1 MLDQN
6 SMNNL
11 YEDEWVTYALAHSSD
26 IPTLLLE
33 LEKETNQKVLQ
44 PRMLCSPLQ
53 GRLLSLFSRLLKPR
67 KILEIGTYS
76 GYSTLCLADG
86 LSDDGQIHTID
97 KNEELLHIQ
106 NKYFDKSIHR
116 KKIIQH
122 TGNAL
127 NIIPNLNLKFD
138 IVFIDADKENYSE
151 YLKMILPNMNK
162 GAVLITDNILWH
174 GKVVDQDKEID
185 YKTRKIAEFN
195 KNLANESSIKSIII
209 PIRDGI
215 SIAVKL

>member
-1 MLDQN
+1 MQLID
-6 SMNNL
+6 
-11 YEDEWVTYALAHSSD
+11 EDIWEYICKHSSK
-26 IPTLLLE
+26 E
-33 LEKETNQKVLQ
+33 EK
-44 PRMLCSPLQ
+44 
-53 GRLLSLFSRLLKPR
+53 LLSELRRETEIKCLNPIMLSSVFQGNLLSIISKIKNPR

-86 LSDDGQIHTID
+86 LRDNGQIHTID

-106 NKYFDKSIHR
+106 NKYFDKSIHQ

-195 KNLANESSIKSIII
+195 KNLANESSLKSIII

>member
-1 MLDQN
+1 MQLFD
-6 SMNNL
+6 
-11 YEDEWVTYALAHSSD
+11 EDIWEYICKHSSK
-26 IPTLLLE
+26 E
-33 LEKETNQKVLQ
+33 EK
-44 PRMLCSPLQ
+44 
-53 GRLLSLFSRLLKPR
+53 LLSELRRETEIKCLNPIMLSSVFQGNLLSIISKIKNPR

-86 LSDDGQIHTID
+86 LRDDGQIHTID

-106 NKYFDKSIHR
+106 NKYFDKSIHQ

-174 GKVVDQDKEID
+174 GKVVNLDKEID
-185 YKTRKIAEFN
+185 YKTRKIVEFN
-195 KNLANESSIKSIII
+195 KNLANESSLKSIII

>member
-1 MLDQN
+1 MQLI
-6 SMNNL
+6 
-11 YEDEWVTYALAHSSD
+11 DEKIWEYICDHSSK
-26 IPTLLLE
+26 E
-33 LEKETNQKVLQ
+33 EK
-44 PRMLCSPLQ
+44 
-53 GRLLSLFSRLLKPR
+53 LLSQLRRETEIKCLNPVMLSSVFQGNLLSIISKIKNPR

-86 LSDDGQIHTID
+86 LNDDGQIHTID
-97 KNEELLHIQ
+97 KNEELLDIQ
-106 NKYFDKSIHR
+106 NKYFDKSVH
-116 KKIIQH
+116 KNKIIQH

-151 YLKMILPNMNK
+151 YLKMILPIMNK
-162 GAVLITDNILWH
+162 GAVLISDNILWH
-174 GKVVDQDKEID
+174 GKVVNQDKEID
-185 YKTRKIAEFN
+185 DKTRKIAEFN
-195 KNLANESSIKSIII
+195 KNLANELYLKSIII

>member
-1 MLDQN
+1 MHLID
-6 SMNNL
+6 
-11 YEDEWVTYALAHSSD
+11 EDIWGYICEHSSK
-26 IPTLLLE
+26 E
-33 LEKETNQKVLQ
+33 EK
-44 PRMLCSPLQ
+44 
-53 GRLLSLFSRLLKPR
+53 LLSELRRETEIKCLNPIMLSSVFQGNLLSIISKIKNPR

-97 KNEELLHIQ
+97 KNEELLHVQ
-106 NKYFDKSIHR
+106 KKYFDKSIHQ

-127 NIIPNLNLKFD
+127 NIIPNLNFKFD

-174 GKVVDQDKEID
+174 GKVVNQDKEID

-195 KNLANESSIKSIII
+195 KNLANESSLKSIII

>member
-1 MLDQN
+1 MQLID
-6 SMNNL
+6 
-11 YEDEWVTYALAHSSD
+11 EDIWEYICKHSS
-26 IPTLLLE
+26 
-33 LEKETNQKVLQ
+33 KEDK
-44 PRMLCSPLQ
+44 
-53 GRLLSLFSRLLKPR
+53 LLSELRRETEIKCLNPIMLSSVFQGNLLSIISKIKNPR
-67 KILEIGTYS
+67 RILEIGTYS

-86 LSDDGQIHTID
+86 LRDNGQIHTID

-106 NKYFDKSIHR
+106 NKYFDKSIHQ

-174 GKVVDQDKEID
+174 GKVVNQDKEID

-195 KNLANESSIKSIII
+195 KNLANESSLKSIII

>member
-1 MLDQN
+1 MQLID
-6 SMNNL
+6 
-11 YEDEWVTYALAHSSD
+11 EDIWEYICKHSSK
-26 IPTLLLE
+26 E
-33 LEKETNQKVLQ
+33 EK
-44 PRMLCSPLQ
+44 
-53 GRLLSLFSRLLKPR
+53 LLSELRRETEIKCLNPIMLSSVFQGNLLSIISKIKNPR
-67 KILEIGTYS
+67 RILEIGTYS

-86 LSDDGQIHTID
+86 LRDDGQIHTID

-106 NKYFDKSIHR
+106 NKYFDKSIHQ

-174 GKVVDQDKEID
+174 GKVVNLDKEID
-185 YKTRKIAEFN
+185 YKTRKIVEFN
-195 KNLANESSIKSIII
+195 KKLANESSLKSIII

>member
-1 MLDQN
+1 MQLID
-6 SMNNL
+6 
-11 YEDEWVTYALAHSSD
+11 EDIWEYICKHSSK
-26 IPTLLLE
+26 E
-33 LEKETNQKVLQ
+33 EK
-44 PRMLCSPLQ
+44 
-53 GRLLSLFSRLLKPR
+53 LLSELRRETEIKCLNPIMLSSVFQGNLLSIISKIKNPR
-67 KILEIGTYS
+67 RILEIGTYS

-86 LSDDGQIHTID
+86 LRDNGQIHTID

-106 NKYFDKSIHR
+106 NKYFDKSIHQ

-185 YKTRKIAEFN
+185 YKTRKIVEFN
-195 KNLANESSIKSIII
+195 KNLANESSLKSIII

>member
-1 MLDQN
+1 MQLID
-6 SMNNL
+6 
-11 YEDEWVTYALAHSSD
+11 EDIWEYICKHSSK
-26 IPTLLLE
+26 E
-33 LEKETNQKVLQ
+33 EK
-44 PRMLCSPLQ
+44 
-53 GRLLSLFSRLLKPR
+53 LLSELRRETEIKCLNPIMLSSVFQGNLLSIISKIKNPR

-86 LSDDGQIHTID
+86 LRDDGQIHTID

-106 NKYFDKSIHR
+106 NKYFDKSIHQ

-174 GKVVDQDKEID
+174 GKVVNLDKEID
-185 YKTRKIAEFN
+185 YKTRKIVEFN
-195 KNLANESSIKSIII
+195 KNLANESSLKSIII

>member
-1 MLDQN
+1 MQLID
-6 SMNNL
+6 
-11 YEDEWVTYALAHSSD
+11 EDIWKYICEHSSK
-26 IPTLLLE
+26 E
-33 LEKETNQKVLQ
+33 EK
-44 PRMLCSPLQ
+44 
-53 GRLLSLFSRLLKPR
+53 LLSELRRETEIKCLNPIMLSSVFQGNLLSIISKIKNPR

-97 KNEELLHIQ
+97 KNEELLHVQ
-106 NKYFDKSIHR
+106 KKYFDKSIHQ

-127 NIIPNLNLKFD
+127 NIIPNLNFKFD

-174 GKVVDQDKEID
+174 GKVVNQDKEID

-195 KNLANESSIKSIII
+195 KNLANESSLKSIII

>member
-1 MLDQN
+1 MHLID
-6 SMNNL
+6 
-11 YEDEWVTYALAHSSD
+11 EDIWGYICEHSSK
-26 IPTLLLE
+26 E
-33 LEKETNQKVLQ
+33 EK
-44 PRMLCSPLQ
+44 
-53 GRLLSLFSRLLKPR
+53 LLSELRRETEIKCLNPIMLSSVFQGNLLSIISKIKNPR

-86 LSDDGQIHTID
+86 LSDDAQIHTID

-106 NKYFDKSIHR
+106 NKYFDKSIHQ

-195 KNLANESSIKSIII
+195 KNLANESSLKSIII

>member
-1 MLDQN
+1 MQLID
-6 SMNNL
+6 
-11 YEDEWVTYALAHSSD
+11 EDIWEYICKHSSK
-26 IPTLLLE
+26 E
-33 LEKETNQKVLQ
+33 EK
-44 PRMLCSPLQ
+44 
-53 GRLLSLFSRLLKPR
+53 LLSELRRETEIKCLNPIMLSSVFQGNLLSIISKIKNPR

-86 LSDDGQIHTID
+86 LNDDGQIHTID

-174 GKVVDQDKEID
+174 GKVVNLDKEID

-195 KNLANESSIKSIII
+195 KKLANESSLKSIII

>member
-1 MLDQN
+1 MQLI
-6 SMNNL
+6 
-11 YEDEWVTYALAHSSD
+11 DEKIWKYICDHSSK
-26 IPTLLLE
+26 
-33 LEKETNQKVLQ
+33 EKKILSQLRRETEIKCLN
-44 PRMLCSPLQ
+44 PIMLSSVFQ
-53 GRLLSLFSRLLKPR
+53 GNLLSVISKIKNPR
-67 KILEIGTYS
+67 KILEIGTYT

-97 KNEELLHIQ
+97 KNEELLYIQ
-106 NKYFDKSIHR
+106 NKYFDKSIHK

-151 YLKMILPNMNK
+151 YLNMILPKMNK
-162 GAVLITDNILWH
+162 GAALISDNILWH
-174 GKVVDQDKEID
+174 GKVINQDKEID
-185 YKTRKIAEFN
+185 HKTRKIAEFN
-195 KNLANESSIKSIII
+195 KNMANESSLESIII

>member
-1 MLDQN
+1 MQLID
-6 SMNNL
+6 
-11 YEDEWVTYALAHSSD
+11 EDIWKYICEHSSK
-26 IPTLLLE
+26 E
-33 LEKETNQKVLQ
+33 EK
-44 PRMLCSPLQ
+44 
-53 GRLLSLFSRLLKPR
+53 LLSELRRETEIKCLNPIMLSSVFQGNLLSIISKIKNPR

-106 NKYFDKSIHR
+106 NKYFDKSIHQ

-127 NIIPNLNLKFD
+127 NIIPNLNFKFD

-174 GKVVDQDKEID
+174 GKVVNQDKEID

-195 KNLANESSIKSIII
+195 KNLANESSLKSIII

>member
-1 MLDQN
+1 MQLID
-6 SMNNL
+6 
-11 YEDEWVTYALAHSSD
+11 EDIWEYICKHSSK
-26 IPTLLLE
+26 E
-33 LEKETNQKVLQ
+33 EK
-44 PRMLCSPLQ
+44 
-53 GRLLSLFSRLLKPR
+53 LLSELRRETEIKCLNPIMLSSVFQGNLLSIISKIKNPR

-106 NKYFDKSIHR
+106 NKYFNKSIHQ

-195 KNLANESSIKSIII
+195 KNLANESSLKSIII

>member
-1 MLDQN
+1 MQLID
-6 SMNNL
+6 
-11 YEDEWVTYALAHSSD
+11 EDIWEYICKHSSK
-26 IPTLLLE
+26 E
-33 LEKETNQKVLQ
+33 EK
-44 PRMLCSPLQ
+44 
-53 GRLLSLFSRLLKPR
+53 LLSELRRETEIKCLNPIMLSSMFQGNLLSIISKIKNPR

-106 NKYFDKSIHR
+106 NKYFDKSIHQ

-195 KNLANESSIKSIII
+195 KNLANESSLKSIII

>member
-1 MLDQN
+1 MQLID
-6 SMNNL
+6 
-11 YEDEWVTYALAHSSD
+11 EDIWEYICKHSSK
-26 IPTLLLE
+26 E
-33 LEKETNQKVLQ
+33 EK
-44 PRMLCSPLQ
+44 
-53 GRLLSLFSRLLKPR
+53 LLSELRRETEIKCLNPIMLSSMFQGNLLSIISKIKNPR

-86 LSDDGQIHTID
+86 LRDDGQIHTID
-97 KNEELLHIQ
+97 KNEELLNIQ

-174 GKVVDQDKEID
+174 GKVVNLDKEID

-195 KNLANESSIKSIII
+195 KNLANESSLKSIII

>member
-1 MLDQN
+1 MQLID
-6 SMNNL
+6 
-11 YEDEWVTYALAHSSD
+11 EDIWEYICKHSSK
-26 IPTLLLE
+26 E
-33 LEKETNQKVLQ
+33 EK
-44 PRMLCSPLQ
+44 
-53 GRLLSLFSRLLKPR
+53 LLSELRRETEIKCLNPIMLSSVFQGNLLSIISKIKNPR

-86 LSDDGQIHTID
+86 LNDDGQIHTID

-174 GKVVDQDKEID
+174 GKVVNLDKEID
-185 YKTRKIAEFN
+185 YKTRKIVEFN
-195 KNLANESSIKSIII
+195 KKLANESSLKSIII

>member
-1 MLDQN
+1 MQLID
-6 SMNNL
+6 
-11 YEDEWVTYALAHSSD
+11 EDIWEYICKHSSK
-26 IPTLLLE
+26 E
-33 LEKETNQKVLQ
+33 EK
-44 PRMLCSPLQ
+44 
-53 GRLLSLFSRLLKPR
+53 LLSELRRETEIKCLNPIMLSSVFQGNLLSIISKIKNPR

-86 LSDDGQIHTID
+86 LRDDGQIHTID

-106 NKYFDKSIHR
+106 NKYFDKSIHQ

-174 GKVVDQDKEID
+174 GKVVNLDKEID
-185 YKTRKIAEFN
+185 YKTRKIVEFN
-195 KNLANESSIKSIII
+195 KKLANESSLKSIII

>member
-1 MLDQN
+1 MQLID
-6 SMNNL
+6 
-11 YEDEWVTYALAHSSD
+11 EDIWEYICKHSSK
-26 IPTLLLE
+26 E
-33 LEKETNQKVLQ
+33 EK
-44 PRMLCSPLQ
+44 
-53 GRLLSLFSRLLKPR
+53 LLSELRRETEIKCLNPIMLSSVFQGNLLSIISKIKNPR

-106 NKYFDKSIHR
+106 NKYFDKSIHQ

-174 GKVVDQDKEID
+174 GKVVNLDKEID
-185 YKTRKIAEFN
+185 YKTRKIVEFN
-195 KNLANESSIKSIII
+195 KNLANESSLKSIII

>member
-1 MLDQN
+1 MQLID
-6 SMNNL
+6 
-11 YEDEWVTYALAHSSD
+11 EDIWEYICKHSSK
-26 IPTLLLE
+26 E
-33 LEKETNQKVLQ
+33 EK
-44 PRMLCSPLQ
+44 
-53 GRLLSLFSRLLKPR
+53 LLSELRRETEIKCLNPIMLSSVFQGNLLSIISKIKNPR

-86 LSDDGQIHTID
+86 LIDDGQIHTID

-106 NKYFDKSIHR
+106 NKYFNKSIHQ

-174 GKVVDQDKEID
+174 GKVVNLDKEID

>member
-1 MLDQN
+1 MQLID
-6 SMNNL
+6 
-11 YEDEWVTYALAHSSD
+11 EDIWEYICKHSSK
-26 IPTLLLE
+26 E
-33 LEKETNQKVLQ
+33 EK
-44 PRMLCSPLQ
+44 
-53 GRLLSLFSRLLKPR
+53 LLSELRRETEIKCLNPIMLSSVVQGNLLSIISKIKNPR

-106 NKYFDKSIHR
+106 NKYFDKSIHQ

-174 GKVVDQDKEID
+174 GKVVNQDKEMD

>member
-1 MLDQN
+1 MQLID
-6 SMNNL
+6 
-11 YEDEWVTYALAHSSD
+11 EDIWEYICKHSSK
-26 IPTLLLE
+26 E
-33 LEKETNQKVLQ
+33 EK
-44 PRMLCSPLQ
+44 
-53 GRLLSLFSRLLKPR
+53 LLSELRRETEIKCLNPIMLSSVFQGNLLSIISKIKNPR

-86 LSDDGQIHTID
+86 LNDDGQIHTID

-174 GKVVDQDKEID
+174 GKVVNQDKEID

-195 KNLANESSIKSIII
+195 KNLANESSLKSIII

>member
-1 MLDQN
+1 MQLID
-6 SMNNL
+6 
-11 YEDEWVTYALAHSSD
+11 EDIWKYICEHSSK
-26 IPTLLLE
+26 E
-33 LEKETNQKVLQ
+33 EK
-44 PRMLCSPLQ
+44 
-53 GRLLSLFSRLLKPR
+53 LLSELRRETEIKCLNPIMLSSVFQGNLLSIISKIKNPR

-106 NKYFDKSIHR
+106 NKYFDKSIHQ

-174 GKVVDQDKEID
+174 GKVVNQDKEID

-195 KNLANESSIKSIII
+195 KNLANESSLKSIII

>member
-1 MLDQN
+1 MQLID
-6 SMNNL
+6 
-11 YEDEWVTYALAHSSD
+11 EDIWEYICKHSSK
-26 IPTLLLE
+26 E
-33 LEKETNQKVLQ
+33 EK
-44 PRMLCSPLQ
+44 
-53 GRLLSLFSRLLKPR
+53 LLSELRRETEIKCLNPIMLSSVFQGNLLSIISKIKNPR

-86 LSDDGQIHTID
+86 LSDNGQIHTID

-195 KNLANESSIKSIII
+195 KNLANESSLKSIII

>member
-1 MLDQN
+1 MHLID
-6 SMNNL
+6 
-11 YEDEWVTYALAHSSD
+11 EDIWGYICEHSSK
-26 IPTLLLE
+26 E
-33 LEKETNQKVLQ
+33 EK
-44 PRMLCSPLQ
+44 
-53 GRLLSLFSRLLKPR
+53 LLSELRRETEIKCLNPIMLSSVFQGNLLSIISKIKNPR

-106 NKYFDKSIHR
+106 NKYFDKSIHQ

-174 GKVVDQDKEID
+174 GKVVNQDKEID

-195 KNLANESSIKSIII
+195 KNLANESSLRSIII

>member
-1 MLDQN
+1 MQLID
-6 SMNNL
+6 
-11 YEDEWVTYALAHSSD
+11 EDIWEYICKHSSK
-26 IPTLLLE
+26 E
-33 LEKETNQKVLQ
+33 EK
-44 PRMLCSPLQ
+44 
-53 GRLLSLFSRLLKPR
+53 LLSELRRETEIKCLNPIMLSSVFQGNLLSIISKIKNPR

-86 LSDDGQIHTID
+86 LRDNGQIHTID

-106 NKYFDKSIHR
+106 NKYFDKSIHQ

-174 GKVVDQDKEID
+174 GKVVNLDKEID
-185 YKTRKIAEFN
+185 YKTRKIVEFN
-195 KNLANESSIKSIII
+195 KKLANESSLKSIII

>member
-1 MLDQN
+1 MQLI
-6 SMNNL
+6 
-11 YEDEWVTYALAHSSD
+11 DEEIWKYICDHSSK
-26 IPTLLLE
+26 E
-33 LEKETNQKVLQ
+33 EK
-44 PRMLCSPLQ
+44 
-53 GRLLSLFSRLLKPR
+53 LLSQLRRETEIKCLNPIMLSSVFQGNLLSIVSKIKNPR

-86 LSDDGQIHTID
+86 LSDDGEIHTID

-106 NKYFDKSIHR
+106 NKYFDKSIHK

-162 GAVLITDNILWH
+162 GAVLISDNILWH
-174 GKVVDQDKEID
+174 GKVIDIDKEID
-185 YKTRKIAEFN
+185 SKTRKIAEFN
-195 KNLANESSIKSIII
+195 KNIANESSLKSIII

>member
-1 MLDQN
+1 MQLID
-6 SMNNL
+6 
-11 YEDEWVTYALAHSSD
+11 EDIWEYICKHSSK
-26 IPTLLLE
+26 E
-33 LEKETNQKVLQ
+33 EK
-44 PRMLCSPLQ
+44 
-53 GRLLSLFSRLLKPR
+53 LLSELRRETEIKCLNPIMLSSMFQGNLLSIISKIKNPR

-86 LSDDGQIHTID
+86 LSDNGQIHTID

-195 KNLANESSIKSIII
+195 KNLANESSLKSIII

>member
-1 MLDQN
+1 MQLID
-6 SMNNL
+6 
-11 YEDEWVTYALAHSSD
+11 EDIWEYICKHSSK
-26 IPTLLLE
+26 E
-33 LEKETNQKVLQ
+33 EK
-44 PRMLCSPLQ
+44 
-53 GRLLSLFSRLLKPR
+53 LLSELRRETEIKCLNPIMLSSVFQGNLLSIISKIKNPR

-106 NKYFDKSIHR
+106 NKYFNKSIHQ

-174 GKVVDQDKEID
+174 GKVVNQDKEID

-195 KNLANESSIKSIII
+195 KNLANESSLKSIII

>member
-1 MLDQN
+1 MQLID
-6 SMNNL
+6 
-11 YEDEWVTYALAHSSD
+11 EDIWKYICEHSSK
-26 IPTLLLE
+26 E
-33 LEKETNQKVLQ
+33 EK
-44 PRMLCSPLQ
+44 
-53 GRLLSLFSRLLKPR
+53 LLSELRRETEIKCLNPIMLSSVFQGNLLSIISKIKNPR

-106 NKYFDKSIHR
+106 NKYFDKSIHQ

-138 IVFIDADKENYSE
+138 ILLIDADKENYSE
-151 YLKMILPNMNK
+151 YFKMILPNMNK

-174 GKVVDQDKEID
+174 GKVVNQDKEID

-195 KNLANESSIKSIII
+195 KNLANESSLKSIII

>member
-1 MLDQN
+1 MQLID
-6 SMNNL
+6 
-11 YEDEWVTYALAHSSD
+11 EDIWEYICKHSSK
-26 IPTLLLE
+26 E
-33 LEKETNQKVLQ
+33 EK
-44 PRMLCSPLQ
+44 
-53 GRLLSLFSRLLKPR
+53 LLSELRRETEIKCLNPIMLSSVFQGNLLSIISKIKNPR

-86 LSDDGQIHTID
+86 LIDDGQIHTID

-106 NKYFDKSIHR
+106 NKYFDKSIHQ

-174 GKVVDQDKEID
+174 GKVVNQDKEID

-195 KNLANESSIKSIII
+195 KNLANESSLKSIII

>member
-1 MLDQN
+1 MKIFGNISVNTHQKRKNFCLNLEEKQKCLNPIML
-6 SMNNL
+6 
-11 YEDEWVTYALAHSSD
+11 SS
-26 IPTLLLE
+26 
-33 LEKETNQKVLQ
+33 VF
-44 PRMLCSPLQ
+44 Q
-53 GRLLSLFSRLLKPR
+53 GNLLSIISKIKNPR

-174 GKVVDQDKEID
+174 GKVVNQDKEID

-195 KNLANESSIKSIII
+195 KNLANESSLKSIII

>member
-1 MLDQN
+1 MQLID
-6 SMNNL
+6 
-11 YEDEWVTYALAHSSD
+11 EDIWEYICKHSSK
-26 IPTLLLE
+26 E
-33 LEKETNQKVLQ
+33 EK
-44 PRMLCSPLQ
+44 
-53 GRLLSLFSRLLKPR
+53 LLSELRRETEIKCLNPIMLSSVVQGNLLSIISKIKNPR

-106 NKYFDKSIHR
+106 NKYFDKSIHQ

-195 KNLANESSIKSIII
+195 KNLANESSLKSIII

>member
-1 MLDQN
+1 MQLID
-6 SMNNL
+6 
-11 YEDEWVTYALAHSSD
+11 EDIWEYICKHSSK
-26 IPTLLLE
+26 E
-33 LEKETNQKVLQ
+33 EK
-44 PRMLCSPLQ
+44 
-53 GRLLSLFSRLLKPR
+53 LLSELRRETEIKCLNPIMLSSVFQGNLLSIISKIKNPR

-86 LSDDGQIHTID
+86 LNDDGQIHTID

-174 GKVVDQDKEID
+174 GKVVYQDKEID
-185 YKTRKIAEFN
+185 YKTRKIVEFN
-195 KNLANESSIKSIII
+195 KNLANESSLKSIII

>member
-1 MLDQN
+1 MHLID
-6 SMNNL
+6 
-11 YEDEWVTYALAHSSD
+11 EDIWGYICEHSSK
-26 IPTLLLE
+26 E
-33 LEKETNQKVLQ
+33 EK
-44 PRMLCSPLQ
+44 
-53 GRLLSLFSRLLKPR
+53 LLSELRRETEIKCLNPIMLSSVFQGNLLSIISKIKNPR

-86 LSDDGQIHTID
+86 LRDDGQIHTID

-106 NKYFDKSIHR
+106 NKYFDKSIHQ

-195 KNLANESSIKSIII
+195 KNLANESSLKSIII

>member
-1 MLDQN
+1 MQLID
-6 SMNNL
+6 
-11 YEDEWVTYALAHSSD
+11 EDIWEYICKHSSK
-26 IPTLLLE
+26 E
-33 LEKETNQKVLQ
+33 EK
-44 PRMLCSPLQ
+44 
-53 GRLLSLFSRLLKPR
+53 LLSELRRETEIKCLNPIMLSSMFQGNLLSIISKIKNPR

-106 NKYFDKSIHR
+106 NKYFDKSIHQ

-174 GKVVDQDKEID
+174 GKVVNLDKEID
-185 YKTRKIAEFN
+185 YKTRKIVEFN
-195 KNLANESSIKSIII
+195 KNLANESSLKSIII

>member
-1 MLDQN
+1 MQLID
-6 SMNNL
+6 
-11 YEDEWVTYALAHSSD
+11 EDIWEYICKHSSK
-26 IPTLLLE
+26 E
-33 LEKETNQKVLQ
+33 EK
-44 PRMLCSPLQ
+44 
-53 GRLLSLFSRLLKPR
+53 LLSELRRETEIKCLNPIMLSSMFQGNLLSIISKIKNPR

-174 GKVVDQDKEID
+174 GKVVNQDKEID

-195 KNLANESSIKSIII
+195 KNLANESSLKSIIL

>member
-1 MLDQN
+1 MQLID
-6 SMNNL
+6 
-11 YEDEWVTYALAHSSD
+11 EDIWEYICKHSSK
-26 IPTLLLE
+26 E
-33 LEKETNQKVLQ
+33 EK
-44 PRMLCSPLQ
+44 
-53 GRLLSLFSRLLKPR
+53 LLSELRRETEIKCLNPIMLSSVFQGNLLSIISKIKNPR

-86 LSDDGQIHTID
+86 LRDDGQIHTID

-106 NKYFDKSIHR
+106 NKYFDKSIHQ

-174 GKVVDQDKEID
+174 GKVVNQDKEID

-195 KNLANESSIKSIII
+195 KNLANESSLKSIII